1 MATIGYARTSTTD
14 QTAGL
19 EAQRAE
25 LAAAGCSKVFAEHG
39 SGVDA
44 TRPELAKAL
53 DYAREGDVFV
63 VAKPDRLARSVSDLL
78 ATVRGLQAKGV
89 EVRILSMQLDT
100 TTPTGKLILGVL
112 GSVGE
117 FERELMLERQKA
129 GIAKAKIEGRYA
141 GRKPTARAK
150 SADVIRLHK
159 EGKNP
164 AQIVREAGIGRA
176 SVYRILGDAGL
187 LARETV

>member
-25 LAAAGCSKVFAEHG
+25 LAAAGCGKVFAEHG

-44 TRPELAKAL
+44 ARPELAKAL

-129 GIAKAKIEGRYA
+129 GIANAKTEGRYA

-159 EGKNP
+159 DGKNP

-187 LARETV
+187 LAGAPA